1 MEQSIDTT
9 KPEEVVSKKQR
20 LTSRLSYSF
29 GAFGNDVF
37 YATLSTYFIMFV
49 TTHLFNTGNQ
59 ATNDRMIS
67 YITFIIGAL
76 RIVELIIDPFIGN
89 AIDRTNTKYGKFKPW
104 VVIGGVISSIVL
116 LVLFTNLGGLN
127 QTNPFLYLAIFALLY
142 ITMDIFYSFK
152 DIGFWS
158 MIPALSFD
166 SREREKTAT
175 LARIGSTIG
184 GSLVGVVVM
193 PLVLFFSMNK
203 NNGTGDTQGWFWF
216 AFIVALIGLISAIV
230 VGIGTK
236 EIDSELRK
244 NKEQTA
250 GIKEVFAVLTQNDQ
264 LMWVSLSYGLYA
276 TGINILNAL
285 QLYYF
290 TFIMGQSTKFSILQT
305 MNMIVGLVSVSLFP
319 KLAGKFNRRNLFI
332 GCIVMMLCGIGLF
345 SVAGSSLALVL
356 IAAELFFIP
365 QPLVFLVVLMIIS
378 DSVEYGQWKLGHR
391 DESLTLSVRP
401 LLDKLGG
408 AISNIVVGQIA
419 VIAGMTTGASA
430 ASITPEGQMKFK
442 IMMFAVPAVVIV
454 IALIV
459 FFKKITLTE
468 EKHAQIVEELEKNW
482 GKEVLQTSDTTDTQ
496 SMVQEEVISISS
508 PVAGELIPLL
518 KVDDPI
524 FASDGLGKGFAI
536 KPTDGTIYAPFDATV
551 RQLFTTRHSIGL
563 VGDNGVVLL
572 IHIGIGTVKLKGEGF
587 VSYVDTGQKVQKGER
602 LITFD
607 DAFIKASGLDD
618 TVIVTVT
625 NTHQYEFIDFV
636 AQPYQLV
643 DNQNDII
650 LKVERE

>member
-9 KPEEVVSKKQR
+9 KPEGAVSKKQR
-20 LTSRLSYSF
+20 LTSRVSYSF

-76 RIVELIIDPFIGN
+76 RIVELVIDPFIGN

-184 GSLVGVVVM
+184 GSIVGVVVM

-236 EIDSELRK
+236 EIDSALRK

-442 IMMFAVPAVVIV
+442 IMMFAVPAAVIV

-482 GKEVLQTSDTTDTQ
+482 GKEVLQTPDTTDAP
-496 SMVQEEVISISS
+496 SMVQEEVISIAS

-524 FASDGLGKGFAI
+524 FASGGLGKGFAI

>member
-184 GSLVGVVVM
+184 GSIVGVVVM

-236 EIDSELRK
+236 EVDSALRK

-625 NTHQYEFIDFV
+625 NTHQYKFIDFV